1 MTTPVIR
8 TLRDL
13 VPLRAL
19 SIAEAFRVA
28 EFQATKLLELSGVV
42 EAPVDERIIAN
53 LPRMQVERMT
63 PTIASGA
70 TQWSRG
76 RWLILLA
83 GSEPKTRQ
91 RFTLAH
97 EFKHVLDHPFVELLY
112 PTPRWSDERVER
124 ICEFFAACVLM
135 PKAWVKRA
143 YCNDKEQDVV
153 RLARRFGVSPQAMEI
168 RLMQIGL
175 TVQRARC
182 ATAVDA
188 VSPERVRLVAADLSD
203 RTVITVE
210 DFARLIGISRSAAYE
225 AAKRGDFPVRRLG
238 RRLFVPVPALK
249 SWLGV
254 GPEIETSAAAQ
265 EGTADAS

>member
-8 TLRDL
+8 TLRDF

-19 SIAEAFRVA
+19 TTAEAFRVA
-28 EFQATKLLELSGVV
+28 ELQATRLLELSGVD
-42 EAPVDERIIAN
+42 APPVDERIISK

-97 EFKHVLDHPFVELLY
+97 EFKHVLDHPFVDLLY
-112 PTPRWSDERVER
+112 PATAPYRWTDERVER

-143 YCNDKEQDVV
+143 YCNENEQDLV
-153 RLARRFGVSPQAMEI
+153 RLARRFGVSAQAMEI

-175 TVQRARC
+175 VTTQRKRC
-182 ATAVDA
+182 ATAG
-188 VSPERVRLVAADLSD
+188 AA
-203 RTVITVE
+203 
-210 DFARLIGISRSAAYE
+210 
-225 AAKRGDFPVRRLG
+225 
-238 RRLFVPVPALK
+238 
-249 SWLGV
+249 
-254 GPEIETSAAAQ
+254 
-265 EGTADAS
+265 